1 MTLPRLDP
9 QPRVGDQVFEAI
21 HRAIMN
27 GAYPAGHRLR
37 IRTIAQETGTSVMPV
52 REAIRRLEELGL
64 VESSPNRGAAV
75 KGFTHEDL
83 LDVYAVRRLLEAEAA
98 RLGAAEIDAAGI
110 EGMRAEHAIL
120 LAAIEDRRAVDYLD
134 ADERLLT
141 VLYGAAGNPVLV
153 ETIQN
158 LWHRCRS
165 YKLVGVTTEL
175 ETGDPA
181 VLGAFQRDLV
191 TAAEAADPARAS
203 HLTEGSL
210 DVAMA
215 RIRATLHD

>member
-1 MTLPRLDP
+1 MTLPRLEP

-27 GAYPAGHRLR
+27 GEYPAGHRLR
-37 IRTIAQETGTSVMPV
+37 IRTIAKETGTSVMPV

-98 RLGAAEIDAAGI
+98 RLGAAAIDPAGI
-110 EGMRAEHAIL
+110 DRMRTAFVDLESAI
-120 LAAIEDRRAVDYLD
+120 ADGRAVDYLD
-134 ADERLLT
+134 ADEALLT
-141 VLYGAAGNPVLV
+141 ALYEAAGNPVLV
-153 ETIQN
+153 ESIQN
-158 LWHRCRS
+158 LWQRCRS

-175 ETGDPA
+175 DTGDPA
-181 VLGAFQRDLV
+181 ALGAFQRELI
-191 TAAEAADPARAS
+191 TAAEAADPARAV
-203 HLTEGSL
+203 HLTEGSV
-210 DVAMA
+210 DTAMA
-215 RIRATLHD
+215 RIRAALHD